1 MVSFLSVLLDL
12 FLEFMKIGFFMF
24 GGGYAGIALLH
35 KEFVEVR
42 GWLTNE
48 EFVDIIGIAKSAP
61 GPVAIN
67 SATFIGYK
75 VGGIPGSVVATL
87 GVVLPAY
94 LIMLGVVVGLSPYLT
109 TPIARTILRG
119 INSAVVAL
127 ILIALLRISHTVLI
141 QNNTIRLVEV
151 VIFVIAFILVLL
163 LKQHPITVI
172 GVSVALSLVA
182 RYVLGV

>member
-1 MVSFLSVLLDL
+1 MSFLSVLLDL

-48 EFVDIIGIAKSAP
+48 EFVDIIGIAESTP

-67 SATFIGYK
+67 SATFVGYK
-75 VGGIPGSVVATL
+75 IGGIPGSIIATL

-94 LIMLGVVVGLSPYLT
+94 LVILGIATGLSPYLT
-109 TPIARTILRG
+109 TPLARTILRG

-127 ILIALLRISHTVLI
+127 ILIALLRISQTILL
-141 QNNTIRLVEV
+141 QNNAIRLVEV
-151 VIFVIAFILVLL
+151 VIFIIAFILILL
-163 LKQHPITVI
+163 LKQHPITAI